1 MRVTQPSALRVSVV
15 MAVRDGER
23 WLLEA
28 ARSVLAQSESA
39 LELIVIDDGSTD
51 RTPALLDVL
60 AARDCRV
67 RVARQP
73 PIGLAEALNRG
84 LAEARAPFVARLDAD
99 DLAHETRLERQA
111 AVLEARPQIG
121 VLGSWALEID
131 GAGRQVGVRE
141 PPADHAAL
149 QRLLAKGN
157 PFVHSSV
164 MARTELLRRLG
175 GYRGAFEGAED
186 YDLWL
191 RASEIAELANLP
203 EPLVSYRRHAASVS
217 CRGGLRQAFSVR
229 LAQRAAA
236 ARRLRQDDPGDR
248 LDGPPDWRRTF
259 AEGVFYADDV
269 ALYRWLDTAGGAAGR
284 EGPAHG
290 AALIERAGELTHA
303 ERQLAARALL
313 ARMRSRDR
321 SESGSA
327 RELLLRL
334 CRERPSTVLRAA
346 WSLRA

>member
-1 MRVTQPSALRVSVV
+1 M
-15 MAVRDGER
+15 
-23 WLLEA
+23 
-28 ARSVLAQSESA
+28 
-39 LELIVIDDGSTD
+39 
-51 RTPALLDVL
+51 
-60 AARDCRV
+60 
-67 RVARQP
+67 
-73 PIGLAEALNRG
+73 
-84 LAEARAPFVARLDAD
+84 
-99 DLAHETRLERQA
+99 
-111 AVLEARPQIG
+111 
-121 VLGSWALEID
+121 
-131 GAGRQVGVRE
+131 
-141 PPADHAAL
+141 
-149 QRLLAKGN
+149 
-157 PFVHSSV
+157 
-164 MARTELLRRLG
+164 
-175 GYRGAFEGAED
+175 
-186 YDLWL
+186 
-191 RASEIAELANLP
+191 
-203 EPLVSYRRHAASVS
+203 
-217 CRGGLRQAFSVR
+217 R

>member
-1 MRVTQPSALRVSVV
+1 MRPTHPSAPRVSVV
-15 MAVRDGER
+15 MAVRDGDR
-23 WLLEA
+23 WLSDAVE
-28 ARSVLAQSESA
+28 SVLAQSETA

-51 RTPALLDVL
+51 RTPALLDALSRSDPRIRVFHQSPAGL
-60 AARDCRV
+60 AA
-67 RVARQP
+67 
-73 PIGLAEALNRG
+73 ALNRG
-84 LAEARAPFVARLDAD
+84 VAEARAPYVARLDAD
-99 DLAHETRLERQA
+99 DLAHVTRLERQV
-111 AVLEARPQIG
+111 AVMEARPEVGI
-121 VLGSWALEID
+121 LGSWALEID
-131 GAGRQVGVRE
+131 GAGRAIGVRE
-141 PPADHAAL
+141 PPADHALL

-164 MARTELLRRLG
+164 MARTDLLRRLG
-175 GYRGAFEGAED
+175 GYRVAFEGAED

-191 RASEIAELANLP
+191 RASEVAELANVT
-203 EPLVSYRRHAASVS
+203 EPLVSYRRHSDGVS

-236 ARRLRQDDPGDR
+236 ARRLRQDDPADR
-248 LDGPPDWRRTF
+248 LDGPPDWRRTLV
-259 AEGVFYADDV
+259 EGVFYADDV
-269 ALYRWLDTAGGAAGR
+269 ALYRWLDTADEVLTHGDST
-284 EGPAHG
+284 HG

-321 SESGSA
+321 SESGCA
-327 RELLLRL
+327 RDLLLRL